1 VHAIQRSRD
10 PTDTRPRYAWGN
22 VASDLTS
29 LRGVAPPQNAD
40 AMNGPQLYD
49 AWCPTCH
56 QVDARGSFDGGL
68 PPLVHNTALG
78 QPSSDNL
85 DARHARGSIHRRVTF
100 DELRSPRLTQCC
112 S

>member
-1 VHAIQRSRD
+1 
-10 PTDTRPRYAWGN
+10 
-22 VASDLTS
+22 

-85 DARHARGSIHRRVTF
+85 
-100 DELRSPRLTQCC
+100 
-112 S
+112 